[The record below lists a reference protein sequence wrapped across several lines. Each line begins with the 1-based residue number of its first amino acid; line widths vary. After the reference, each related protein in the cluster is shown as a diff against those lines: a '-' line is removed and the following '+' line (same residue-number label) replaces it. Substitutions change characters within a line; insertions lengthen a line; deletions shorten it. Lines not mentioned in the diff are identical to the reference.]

1 MAQLGDVNLY
11 SLERP
16 IVADQTQYHEV
27 NIKTLNVVDAC
38 ERLEGVY
45 SMVIVDKFVAVNDP
59 YGFRLLVMGRKL
71 DLTLKIVK
79 RNSGFE
85 D

>member
-1 MAQLGDVNLY
+1 
-11 SLERP
+11 
-16 IVADQTQYHEV
+16 
-27 NIKTLNVVDAC
+27 
-38 ERLEGVY
+38 
-45 SMVIVDKFVAVNDP
+45 MVIVDKFVAVNDP